1 MQKHKLFRINQP
13 LQTIVRFMK
22 ACIMKVFLKIE
33 GGLDEIPS
41 IDTLIE
47 HMINVFEKTAFEVA
61 AELLEIEAIKINHKI
76 PFTWSSGWKSPIYC
90 DNRLAL
96 SYPSIRLKIKKYLA
110 EAVRL
115 NYPDV
120 ECIAGV
126 ATAGIAQGALVADEL
141 NLPFVYVRPKPKEH
155 GMGNLIEG
163 KIVKGQ
169 KVVLIEDLISTG
181 GSSLKAAQ
189 AMRDEGFKV
198 IGMVAIF
205 TYGFTAAEKNFQEA
219 NIPLTCL
226 SDFNHL
232 LQQAVK
238 NNYLDEDQ
246 LIYVKSW
253 RLDPANWK

>member
-1 MQKHKLFRINQP
+1 MI
-13 LQTIVRFMK
+13 TIQ
-22 ACIMKVFLKIE
+22 
-33 GGLDEIPS
+33 
-41 IDTLIE
+41 
-47 HMINVFEKTAFEVA
+47 EKTAKLVA
-61 AELLEIEAIKINHKI
+61 SKLLEIGAIKLNYKN

-96 SYPSIRLKIKKYLA
+96 SYPVIRKFIKESLTQA
-110 EAVRL
+110 IRESF
-115 NYPDV
+115 PQV

-126 ATAGIAQGALVADEL
+126 ATAGIPQGALVAEEM

-163 KIVKGQ
+163 KVEKGQ

-189 AMRDEGFKV
+189 AMSDAGFKV

-205 TYGFTAAEKNFQEA
+205 TYGFEASEKAFTEEGV
-219 NIPLTCL
+219 PLICL

-232 LQQAVK
+232 LPEAIRQK
-238 NNYLDEDQ
+238 YLDEDQ

>member
-1 MQKHKLFRINQP
+1 MS
-13 LQTIVRFMK
+13 
-22 ACIMKVFLKIE
+22 KIKIQE
-33 GGLDEIPS
+33 S
-41 IDTLIE
+41 
-47 HMINVFEKTAFEVA
+47 TARMVA
-61 AELLEIEAIKINHKI
+61 SKLLEIGAIKLNHKN

-96 SYPSIRLKIKKYLA
+96 SYPTIRTFIKERLA
-110 EAVRL
+110 QAIKENFSEA
-115 NYPDV
+115 

-126 ATAGIAQGALVADEL
+126 ATAGIPQGALVAEAL
-141 NLPFVYVRPKPKEH
+141 GLPFVYVRPKPKEH

-163 KIVKGQ
+163 KIVKNQ
-169 KVVLIEDLISTG
+169 KAVLVEDLISTG

-189 AMRDEGFKV
+189 SMRDAGFQV

-205 TYGFTAAEKNFQEA
+205 TYGFEQSEVNFA
-219 NIPLTCL
+219 TDNVSLVCL

-232 LQQAVK
+232 LQEALDK
-238 NNYLDEDQ
+238 NTLDEQQ